1 MEKGGGRMKDNAKKK
16 KVAAIV
22 TEYRYNSHAE
32 VILGRLL
39 GSFQY
44 EPQIEV
50 VSIYTD
56 QVPKGDMSREEAK
69 KHRIP
74 ICATIGEA
82 IRAAHSEGPVDGV
95 VIIGEHGDYPFN
107 EKGMHMYPRRRFLEE
122 TIAALDELGL
132 AVPIFS
138 DKHLAY
144 DYNDALWMY
153 NGMKARNIP
162 FLGGSS
168 IPHADPVPAFDPE
181 NLKTLSEILMISN
194 GGLEAYGFHAMD
206 IMQSLAERRTGGET
220 GVRSVQLIDG
230 VGGEVWA
237 MMDRGEWP
245 EELLLHALQAY
256 PDLPNAIPRESEP
269 EPALF
274 IIEYKDGTKGYIIQ
288 FKRLTELWGYAYR
301 YGENQV
307 AAAVCNSDID
317 RPFKHF
323 ERLTQIIEA
332 FIMTGEPPFPIERTL
347 LSTGMICLA
356 MESLYN
362 RRKMDTPA
370 LEITYSPFE
379 AY

>member
-1 MEKGGGRMKDNAKKK
+1 MKDGAKK
-16 KVAAIV
+16 KVAALV

-39 GSFQY
+39 GGFHY
-44 EPQIEV
+44 EPRIEI

-56 QVPKGDMSREEAK
+56 QVPEGDMSREEAG
-69 KHRIP
+69 KHGIP
-74 ICATIGEA
+74 ISPTIGEA
-82 IRAAHSEGPVDGV
+82 IHAAHSEGQIDGV
-95 VIIGEHGDYPFN
+95 IIIGEHGDYPFN
-107 EKGMHMYPRRRFLEE
+107 EKGLHMYPRRRFLEE

-144 DYNDALWMY
+144 DYNDAVWMY
-153 NGMKARNIP
+153 NQMKTRNIP
-162 FLGGSS
+162 FMGGSS

-181 NLKTLSEILMISN
+181 NLRTLSEILVISN
-194 GGLEAYGFHAMD
+194 GGLEAYGFHALD
-206 IMQSLAERRTGGET
+206 IMQSLAEQRMGGET

-230 VGGEVWA
+230 AGGEAWA

-245 EELLLHALQAY
+245 EELLVHALQAY
-256 PDLPNAIPRESEP
+256 PDLPHVIPRESEP

-288 FKRLTELWGYAYR
+288 FKRLTELWGYAFR

-307 AAAVCNSDID
+307 TAAVCDSDID

-323 ERLTQIIEA
+323 ERLTRMIET
-332 FIMTGEPPFPIERTL
+332 FIMTGEPPFKVERTL
-347 LSTGMICLA
+347 LTTGMICLA

-370 LEITYSPFE
+370 LAITYSPFE
-379 AY
+379 A